1 MNLDTPIDFF
11 VLFIVI
17 IKIFFILT
25 AIGNVI
31 LTHVVKKNATATDK
45 ASADKAAAA
54 ATAAKAAN
62 LLYWKERTEFIFII
76 CMAILLIYYFKP
88 GTSKPMNRE
97 TGLLFFL
104 FGWILII
111 TAKWNIFFTQAKWYS
126 NISGA

>member
-1 MNLDTPIDFF
+1 

-25 AIGNVI
+25 AVGNVI
-31 LTHVVKKNATATDK
+31 LTHIVKKNAATATT
-45 ASADKAAAA
+45 AADKAAATA
-54 ATAAKAAN
+54 QATKAAN

-88 GTSKPMNRE
+88 GTSKPLNRE

>member
-31 LTHVVKKNATATDK
+31 LTHVVKKNATAATAADK
-45 ASADKAAAA
+45 ASAA

>member
-31 LTHVVKKNATATDK
+31 LTHVVKKNAASATTA
-45 ASADKAAAA
+45 ADKAAAA
-54 ATAAKAAN
+54 AEAAKAAN
-62 LLYWKERTEFIFII
+62 LLYWKERTEFIFTI

-88 GTSKPMNRE
+88 GTSKPLNRE

>member
-31 LTHVVKKNATATDK
+31 LTHVVKKNATATAANAADK
-45 ASADKAAAA
+45 ASAA

-88 GTSKPMNRE
+88 GTSKPLNRE